1 MSNCVKKCSCV
12 FFKTSWNHCQ
22 SVCPF
27 PHTPSVSSS
36 RGVDPHFSNILAG
49 CLLCVALPSLASPH
63 QSTQPCV
70 LINPAVA
77 AVCACVCN
85 CECVFVCVHSAGHT
99 QHPGGFFHLLVPSKV
114 PEHRRCDCRACS
126 RGGSGR
132 SREREKS
139 EHEAFAECPQPGV
152 VTWIL
157 RVSTHCIC
165 TETCASTSYSC
176 TGGKKSL
183 AIVIWIR
190 FWR

>member
-1 MSNCVKKCSCV
+1 MLALCCPAI
-12 FFKTSWNHCQ
+12 TSQ
-22 SVCPF
+22 PLSVDP
-27 PHTPSVSSS
+27 TLRSDQSSS
-36 RGVDPHFSNILAG
+36 SCSACMHVR
-49 CLLCVALPSLASPH
+49 LCVR
-63 QSTQPCV
+63 
-70 LINPAVA
+70 
-77 AVCACVCN
+77 
-85 CECVFVCVHSAGHT
+85 VCVHSAGHT

-132 SREREKS
+132 SGEREKS
-139 EHEAFAECPQPGV
+139 EHEAFAECSQTGV

-176 TGGKKSL
+176 LGKKKSL

-190 FWR
+190 F